1 MGYLIVADPFHQI
14 FCSKKLDPLP
24 TKSVT
29 EDIKLLEEHRKDY
42 TLP

>member
-1 MGYLIVADPFHQI
+1 MSYLIAADPFHQI

-24 TKSVT
+24 TKFVT
-29 EDIKLLEEHRKDY
+29 EDVKVLEKHCKDY